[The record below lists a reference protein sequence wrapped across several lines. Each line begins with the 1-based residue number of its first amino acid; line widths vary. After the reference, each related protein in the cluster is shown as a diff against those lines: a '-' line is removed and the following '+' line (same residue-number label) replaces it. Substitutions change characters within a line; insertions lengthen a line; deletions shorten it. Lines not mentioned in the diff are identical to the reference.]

1 MSHKNFISA
10 VSSYNKELFHS
21 KAITWLLNQF
31 PEFQKAFL
39 KSILDKEDYIKSTFI
54 EALSE
59 IRQIDILVVYKLD
72 DKYKFIH
79 IENKIKASES
89 FKKTKENETGSKEK
103 ILSQTEYYFLRLNNK
118 KFRKDLA
125 QEINNKIKNTIEP
138 HDISELDLK
147 TDPECYW
154 NFIFLKPSHS
164 LKNKIRMN
172 SLNSWREDIWEAG
185 EVINPW
191 VTKSYKELVIDSLAA
206 VEEGIV
212 PANTPTLRES
222 EKEYASLLKDD
233 FTSSEKYLEHENF
246 LSLENVDKAVKNK
259 MNVIEKSTLGEW
271 FKYLEKKL
279 NENFTKSKLEI
290 KDSPLDILGFEA
302 KFITE
307 TGNNG
312 GFLIQA
318 FYLISDFKFT
328 KNIGKNLSTARIGLQ
343 YEHNSTS
350 AKMKFFFA
358 ANNYDKVKIYDKKN
372 RELYNKK
379 VKSFLSIYN
388 FKAISNSKLWSD
400 KFNGSKGK
408 TFCSRAVEIKDIK
421 TYENFKDLHD
431 MFEEYI
437 KLLFEDLNKINDKV
451 WREFSQ
457 S

>member
-10 VSSYNKELFHS
+10 LSSYNKELFHS

-39 KSILDKEDYIKSTFI
+39 KSILDKDEYIKATFI

-89 FKKTKENETGSKEK
+89 FKKTKEKETGSKEK

-118 KFRKDLA
+118 EFRKDLA
-125 QEINNKIKNTIEP
+125 EEINNKIKNKIEP

-147 TDPECYW
+147 TDPECNW
-154 NFIFLKPSHS
+154 DFIFLKPSHS
-164 LKNKIRMN
+164 LKNKSRIN
-172 SLNSWREDIWEAG
+172 SLNSWRQGVWEDG
-185 EVINPW
+185 KVTNPW

-206 VEEGIV
+206 VEEGIAS
-212 PANTPTLRES
+212 ANTLTLGES

-233 FTSSEKYLEHENF
+233 FTSTEEHLEHEEF
-246 LSLENVDKAVKNK
+246 LSFENVDKAVKGK
-259 MNVIEKSTLGEW
+259 MNIIEKSTLEEW
-271 FKYLEKKL
+271 FNNLEKKL
-279 NENFTKSKLEI
+279 NENFTKPKLEI
-290 KDSPLDILGFEA
+290 KDSPLGTLGFEA
-302 KFITE
+302 KFITD

-318 FYLISDFKFT
+318 SYLISDFKFT
-328 KNIGKNLSTARIGLQ
+328 ENKGKNVSTARIGLQ
-343 YEHNSTS
+343 YEHNSKS
-350 AKMKFFFA
+350 AKMKFCFA
-358 ANNYDKVKIYDKKN
+358 ANDYDKVKISDKKN

-379 VKSFLSIYN
+379 VEGFLSIDN
-388 FKAISNSKLWSD
+388 FEALISKLRPD

-408 TFCSRAVEIKDIK
+408 TFCSRTNDIK
-421 TYENFKDLHD
+421 KYKNFNDLHD

>member
-31 PEFQKAFL
+31 PEFQKSFL
-39 KSILDKEDYIKSTFI
+39 KSILDKEDYINATFI

-59 IRQIDILVVYKLD
+59 IRQIDVLVVYKLD

-89 FKKTKENETGSKEK
+89 FKKTKEKDTGSKEK

-118 KFRKDLA
+118 DFRRDLA
-125 QEINNKIKNTIEP
+125 QEINNKIEP

-164 LKNKIRMN
+164 LKNKSRMK

-185 EVINPW
+185 KVTNPW

-212 PANTPTLRES
+212 HANTPTLRES

-233 FTSSEKYLEHENF
+233 FTSSEKHLEHENF
-246 LSLENVDKAVKNK
+246 LSFENVDKAVKDK
-259 MNVIEKSTLGEW
+259 MNIIEESTLEEW
-271 FKYLEKKL
+271 FKNLEKKL
-279 NENFTKSKLEI
+279 NENFTKPKLEI
-290 KDSPLDILGFEA
+290 KDSPLGTLGFEA
-302 KFITE
+302 KFITDS
-307 TGNNG
+307 GNNG

-318 FYLISDFKFT
+318 YYLISDFKFIEN
-328 KNIGKNLSTARIGLQ
+328 KGKNLSTARIGLQ
-343 YEHNSTS
+343 YEHNSKS

-358 ANNYDKVKIYDKKN
+358 ANNYDKVKISTKKN

-379 VKSFLSIYN
+379 VKDFLSIDN
-388 FKAISNSKLWSD
+388 FKALSSSKLWSD
-400 KFNGSKGK
+400 EFNGSRGK
-408 TFCSRAVEIKDIK
+408 TFCSRAVEIKEIK

-451 WREFSQ
+451 RREFNQ

>member
-21 KAITWLLNQF
+21 KAITWLLNKF

-39 KSILDKEDYIKSTFI
+39 KSILDKEEYIKATFI

-89 FKKTKENETGSKEK
+89 FKKNKEKYTSSKEK
-103 ILSQTEYYFLRLNNK
+103 ILSQTEYYFSRLNNEE
-118 KFRKDLA
+118 FRKDLA
-125 QEINNKIKNTIEP
+125 KEINNKIEP

-147 TDPECYW
+147 TSPECHW
-154 NFIFLKPSHS
+154 DFIFLKPSHS
-164 LKNKIRMN
+164 LKNKSGMN
-172 SLNSWREDIWEAG
+172 SLNSWRQDVWEAG
-185 EVINPW
+185 KIPNPW

-206 VEEGIV
+206 VEEGIT
-212 PANTPTLRES
+212 PANTLTLGES
-222 EKEYASLLKDD
+222 GKEYASLLKDD
-233 FTSSEKYLEHENF
+233 FTSSKEHLEDEEF
-246 LSLENVDKAVKNK
+246 LSFDNVDKAVKYDK
-259 MNVIEKSTLGEW
+259 MNIIEKSTLEEW
-271 FKYLEKKL
+271 FKNLEKKL
-279 NENFTKSKLEI
+279 NENFTKPKLEI
-290 KDSPLDILGFEA
+290 KDSSLGTLGFEA
-302 KFITE
+302 KFVTD

-318 FYLISDFKFT
+318 SYLISDFKFPEN
-328 KNIGKNLSTARIGLQ
+328 KGKNVSTARIGLQ
-343 YEHNSTS
+343 YEHNSKS
-350 AKMKFFFA
+350 AKMKFCFA
-358 ANNYDKVKIYDKKN
+358 ANDYDKVKISDKKN

-379 VKSFLSIYN
+379 VEGFLSIDN
-388 FKAISNSKLWSD
+388 FKAVISKLRPD

-408 TFCSRAVEIKDIK
+408 TFCSRANDIK
-421 TYENFKDLHD
+421 KYKNFKELHF

-437 KLLFEDLNKINDKV
+437 NLLFEDLNKINDKV

>member
-10 VSSYNKELFHS
+10 LSSYNKELFHS

-39 KSILDKEDYIKSTFI
+39 KSILDKDEYIKATFI

-89 FKKTKENETGSKEK
+89 FKKTKEKETGSKEK

-118 KFRKDLA
+118 EFRKDLA
-125 QEINNKIKNTIEP
+125 EEINNKIKNKIEP

-147 TDPECYW
+147 TDPECNW
-154 NFIFLKPSHS
+154 DFIFLKPSHS
-164 LKNKIRMN
+164 LKNKSRIN
-172 SLNSWREDIWEAG
+172 SLNSWRQGVWEDG
-185 EVINPW
+185 KVTNPW

-206 VEEGIV
+206 VEEGIAS
-212 PANTPTLRES
+212 ANTLT
-222 EKEYASLLKDD
+222 
-233 FTSSEKYLEHENF
+233 
-246 LSLENVDKAVKNK
+246 
-259 MNVIEKSTLGEW
+259 
-271 FKYLEKKL
+271 
-279 NENFTKSKLEI
+279 
-290 KDSPLDILGFEA
+290 LGFEA
-302 KFITE
+302 KFITD

-318 FYLISDFKFT
+318 SYLISDFKFT
-328 KNIGKNLSTARIGLQ
+328 ENKGKNVSTARIGLQ
-343 YEHNSTS
+343 YEHNSKS
-350 AKMKFFFA
+350 AKMKFCFA
-358 ANNYDKVKIYDKKN
+358 ANDYDKVKISDKKN

-379 VKSFLSIYN
+379 VEGFLSIDN
-388 FKAISNSKLWSD
+388 FEALISKLRPD

-408 TFCSRAVEIKDIK
+408 TFCSRTNDIK
-421 TYENFKDLHD
+421 KYKNFNDLHD